1 MIMNSSEIKAK
12 FQMIGNRIINLNIDN
27 SFIYVDLEDDSIE
40 RSLDVSYELG
50 EPFYFEDGI
59 LGGNVIMY
67 IEVRFESEDCLME
80 VHLEIEGC
88 FSIDAG
94 GTEEELKEMLS
105 VSGTAALYSIARGI
119 ISGVTSQTCTNGTL
133 LLPMINMF
141 ELRKKTEAAGD

>member
-1 MIMNSSEIKAK
+1 MNGSEIKAK

-40 RSLDVSYELG
+40 RSLDISYELS
-50 EPFYFEDGI
+50 EPFYFEDGS
-59 LGGNVIMY
+59 LGGNVTMY
-67 IEVRFESEDCLME
+67 IEVSLESEDCFMQ

-88 FSIDAG
+88 FNIDEE

-133 LLPMINMF
+133 LLPMMNMF
-141 ELRKKTEAAGD
+141 ELRKKTETAGD